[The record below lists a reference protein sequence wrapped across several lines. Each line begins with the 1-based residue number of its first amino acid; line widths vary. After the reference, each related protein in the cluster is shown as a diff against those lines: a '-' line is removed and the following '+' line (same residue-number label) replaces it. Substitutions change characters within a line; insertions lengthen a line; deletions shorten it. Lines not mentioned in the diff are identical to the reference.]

1 MAQFT
6 KIARALLRAGEEL
19 KEILIAELIVQEH
32 IASGRLINSFEVH
45 FNIVGNSLMIDITN
59 SAGYAIAVDEGVKP
73 GTSVGIGKLTR
84 WVKAKAA
91 RGFLRAS
98 TEAAVFVIAKR
109 VNRSIRERG
118 TVSPKG
124 FIENGLHTAEAVGI
138 FRDMSNAIGI
148 EVDVMLGE
156 SEIDATLTVI
166 ATV

>member
-1 MAQFT
+1 MAEFT
-6 KIARALLRAGEEL
+6 NIARALLRAADEL

-32 IASGRLINSFEVH
+32 IASGKLINSFDVE
-45 FNIVGNSLMIDITN
+45 FKIVGDSLMLSVTN

-73 GTSVGIGKLTR
+73 GTQVGIGKLAR
-84 WVKAKAA
+84 WVRQKAA

-98 TEAAVFVIAKR
+98 TEAAVFIIAKR

-124 FIENGLHTAEAVGI
+124 FIENGLRTAEAVGLFSEI
-138 FRDMSNAIGI
+138 SNAIGI
-148 EVDVMLGE
+148 EVDIMLGE
-156 SEIDATLTVI
+156 SETDATLTVI

>member
-1 MAQFT
+1 MAFT
-6 KIARALLRAGEEL
+6 KIARALLRAGDEL

-32 IASGRLINSFEVH
+32 IASGKLINSFDVK
-45 FNIVGNSLMIDITN
+45 FNIVGSSLTIDIVN
-59 SAGYAIAVDEGVKP
+59 SAGYAIAVDEGVKS
-73 GTSVGIGKLTR
+73 GTEVGIGKLIR
-84 WVKAKAA
+84 WVRQKAG

-98 TEAAVFVIAKR
+98 TEAAVFIIAKR

-138 FRDMSNAIGI
+138 FNQISNAIGV

-156 SEIDATLTVI
+156 KETDATLTVI
-166 ATV
+166 ATI